1 VGSFIN
7 TSEKWSDVKMPFYI
21 VLGKYTQKGIENIK
35 TSAEKREAV
44 GKVFESIG
52 GEFKDF
58 YYTLGKYDF
67 VAVCEAPDEEAILKA
82 MLIIGSKGEVR
93 TETLTAIPADKGT
106 EIIKGMP

>member
-1 VGSFIN
+1 
-7 TSEKWSDVKMPFYI
+7 MPTYVI
-21 VLGKYTQKGIENIK
+21 LGKYTQKGIENIK

-44 GKVFESIG
+44 GKLFESVG

-58 YYTLGKYDF
+58 YYTLGQYDF
-67 VAVCEAPDEEAILKA
+67 VAICETPNEEAILKA
-82 MLIIGSKGEVR
+82 MLTIGSKGEVR

>member
-1 VGSFIN
+1 MQ
-7 TSEKWSDVKMPFYI
+7 WSYRKMPVYI
-21 VLGKYTQKGIENIK
+21 ILGKYTQQGMENIK

-44 GKVFESIG
+44 GKVFESVG

-58 YYTLGKYDF
+58 YYTLGQYDF
-67 VAVCEAPDEEAILKA
+67 VAICEAPDEGAILKA

-93 TETLTAIPADKGT
+93 TETLSAIPADKGA